1 MKNYEIISFDATNY
15 ERNFCV
21 EEYCCLAENSV
32 APGKKELV
40 DFNFNDIETQEAEK
54 FTDFEKVRDEIEE
67 RTARLAK
74 SGTGISPIPIIVKV
88 FSPDVIDLT
97 VVDLPGIVK
106 VGIIRSDT

>member
-1 MKNYEIISFDATNY
+1 MDWKEELENSFTV
-15 ERNFCV
+15 V
-21 EEYCCLAENSV
+21 EEV
-32 APGKKELV
+32 
-40 DFNFNDIETQEAEK
+40 QEAEK

-74 SGTGISPIPIIVKV
+74 SSTGISPIPIIVKV
-88 FSPDVIDLT
+88 FSPDVTDLT

>member
-1 MKNYEIISFDATNY
+1 MDWK
-15 ERNFCV
+15 
-21 EEYCCLAENSV
+21 EELENSFTV
-32 APGKKELV
+32 VEKV
-40 DFNFNDIETQEAEK
+40 QEAEK

-74 SGTGISPIPIIVKV
+74 SRTGISPIPIIVKV

-106 VGIIRSDT
+106 VGIIRTLDDKVSETAKSFFLQHV